1 MTEITKSGF
10 HDHETTRW
18 GAFYSVFHKI
28 DGNRHTKV
36 KILTIDEGKNIS
48 YQMHNHRAEVWQV
61 TKGGGTFVLDG
72 KFQTIVAGDVVHIPQ
87 GSWHAVKAGDGTDI
101 EIVEIQYGDKTEED
115 DIVRIYYDWLDI
127 ARYVKEV
134 K

>member
-1 MTEITKSGF
+1 MTEIITKSGF
-10 HDHETTRW
+10 HDHEVTRW

-36 KILTIDEGKNIS
+36 KVLNINKGMNIS
-48 YQMHNHRAEVWQV
+48 YQMHNHRREVWQV
-61 TKGGGTFVLDG
+61 INGGGTFVLNG
-72 KFQTIVAGDVVHIPQ
+72 KFQTIVAGDIVNIPQ
-87 GSWHAVKAGDGTDI
+87 GSWHALKAEGTDI

-115 DIVRIYYDWLDI
+115 DIVRIYYDWNDI

-134 K
+134 